1 MASPIEAHEDAA
13 ELHVCKLLM
22 MVALFSNGSLAP
34 RSMSATDER
43 VYMPPGYT
51 LYVGRPIIAEL

>member
-1 MASPIEAHEDAA
+1 MASLIKAHEDAA
-13 ELHVCKLLM
+13 DLDVCKLLM
-22 MVALFSNGSLAP
+22 MVAIFSNGSLWHPAVC
-34 RSMSATDER
+34 RDER